1 MENRYLNRSFG
12 GVTTT
17 TNIYIFFDHEFDYK
31 RVELWKDNSLTREF
45 YYEIKD
51 DENLQSTIDWYNK
64 KQPTLSQRESDFV
77 RHMSEKAKEMKEL
90 FFSFNINP
98 NTKKYWDFIKE
109 NNGFECS
116 DLKADG
122 CGNYMIKLVVP
133 PITLQEIYN
142 GVKKTQEE
150 QEMEESKDY
159 NNPKSSTNENED
171 EGMEM

>member
-1 MENRYLNRSFG
+1 MENRYLNQNFD
-12 GVTTT
+12 GVITT

-51 DENLQSTIDWYNK
+51 DENLQSTIDWYKN
-64 KQPTLSQRESDFV
+64 QPTPSQRESDFV
-77 RHMSEKAKEMKEL
+77 RDMSKKAKEMKEL
-90 FFSFNINP
+90 FFSFNTNP

-109 NNGFECS
+109 NNGFDAS

-133 PITLQEIYN
+133 HITLLEIHD
-142 GVKKTQEE
+142 GVKKTQDE
-150 QEMEESKDY
+150 QEMEENKDY
-159 NNPKSSTNENED
+159 NNQKSSTNEHED